1 MSFLSIVSMLQ
12 LYTMI
17 PKIIWQ
23 THEVDRDKLPLF
35 MQEIS
40 NTWINLNPEYTYIYM
55 NAEERRSEVKNYL
68 KNEEDLEQYDSLRGM
83 FQADMWRY
91 IMLYKHGGFYADM
104 DSICTMSL
112 KTMMELKYNNETLIA
127 IAKTPPPLRFCPS
140 CGARNNTMTRHKE
153 FVNNAN
159 FGCIKESPLVK
170 KIIDIAIDTMS
181 GKIHQSIGP
190 VIFSD
195 VVLDNQNICGFFMDD
210 AAIHDHNFQTDLFL
224 LKKENN
230 LIVNYLGKEISYH
243 DLLEGL
249 PNNDS

>member
-1 MSFLSIVSMLQ
+1 MLQ

-40 NTWINLNPEYTYIYM
+40 DTWINLNPEYTYIYM
-55 NAEERRSEVKNYL
+55 NAEERRSEVENYL
-68 KNEEDLEQYDSLRGM
+68 KNDDDLAQYDNLGKP
-83 FQADMWRY
+83 FQADIWRY

-112 KTMMELKYNNETLIA
+112 ETLMELKYKNETLIA
-127 IAKTPPPLRFCPS
+127 IAKEPIPLRFCPC
-140 CGARNNTMTRHKE
+140 CGSRNNITTKHNE

-159 FGCIKESPLVK
+159 FGCIKESLLLK
-170 KIIDIAIDTMS
+170 KIRDEAIDTMS
-181 GKIHQSIGP
+181 GKIHQKIGP
-190 VIFSD
+190 GIFSD
-195 VVLDNQNICGFFMDD
+195 VVIENQNICGFFMDYT
-210 AAIHDHNFQTDLFL
+210 AIHDHNFQTDLFL

-243 DLLEGL
+243 DLLKGL
-249 PNNDS
+249 PNNDF

>member
-1 MSFLSIVSMLQ
+1 MLQ

-68 KNEEDLEQYDSLRGM
+68 KNEEDLGQYDFLGGM
-83 FQADMWRY
+83 LQSDIWRY

-112 KTMMELKYNNETLIA
+112 ETMMKLKYNNETLIA
-127 IAKTPPPLRFCPS
+127 IAKTPTPKNFCPC
-140 CGARNNTMTRHKE
+140 CGGRNNITTRHKE

-159 FGCIKESPLVK
+159 FGCIKESLLIK
-170 KIIDIAIDTMS
+170 KIRDEAIDTML

-190 VIFSD
+190 TIFSD
-195 VVLDNQNICGFFMDD
+195 VVIDNQNICGFFMDD
-210 AAIHDHNFQTDLFL
+210 SAIHDRNFQTDLFL
-224 LKKENN
+224 LKKENS
-230 LIVNYLGKEISYH
+230 LIVNYLGKEISYY
-243 DLLEGL
+243 DLLESL
-249 PNNDS
+249 LNNDS